1 MPRSPDG
8 GRMRPGS
15 PNGNCKWADT
25 EWAQAAQL
33 DWVHFSF
40 EEAPQLLET
49 EHFILT
55 TRRKSFCPLSFF
67 CKISQRS
74 MVTWWEAVGFT
85 DVIIARLLDNM
96 QWWGQKSGRSEVAG
110 KVYFLS
116 HSAIVC
122 HSFPFFLSHPAIVR
136 HPNPQFPCRVA
147 PCFNI
152 VATMMSASNLP
163 YRCPKMG
170 TRGVGQRCLDC
181 LNCNK

>member
-1 MPRSPDG
+1 MLSSKQISRIILERKTIVHFYFLWIAKKVGWHVIKNNTFFILYSYLLLLKLQSVWLQIIMPRSPDG

-74 MVTWWEAVGFT
+74 MWLSGKQLGSIVG
-85 DVIIARLLDNM
+85 
-96 QWWGQKSGRSEVAG
+96 
-110 KVYFLS
+110 
-116 HSAIVC
+116 
-122 HSFPFFLSHPAIVR
+122 
-136 HPNPQFPCRVA
+136 
-147 PCFNI
+147 
-152 VATMMSASNLP
+152 
-163 YRCPKMG
+163 
-170 TRGVGQRCLDC
+170 
-181 LNCNK
+181 